1 MDKKETR
8 AKQELT
14 QATAIMD
21 TIFDEFK
28 ALYVRDKH
36 MEPKHGIFDKL
47 FTRANKKLR
56 LAQSVIRNPS
66 TTHTSHVISNT
77 GSRIKYRMY

>member
-1 MDKKETR
+1 MHPNLRIGEPHKNWHDVLMEKKETR

-47 FTRANKKLR
+47 FTRANK
-56 LAQSVIRNPS
+56 N
-66 TTHTSHVISNT
+66 
-77 GSRIKYRMY
+77 YD